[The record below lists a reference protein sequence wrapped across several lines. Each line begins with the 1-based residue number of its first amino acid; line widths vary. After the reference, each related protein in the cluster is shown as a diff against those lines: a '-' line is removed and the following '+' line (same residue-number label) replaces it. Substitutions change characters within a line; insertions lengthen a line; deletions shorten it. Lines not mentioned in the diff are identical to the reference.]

1 MAKRFLSIINVTNR
15 ASDPGTATD
24 GDIYY
29 NTVTDKLRIYANG
42 SWVDVSSGGLPSQT
56 GNSGKYLTTD
66 GTNASWATVQGGSGV
81 SVQTDVTLSNSWWLG
96 V

>member
-15 ASDPGTATD
+15 ASDPGSGTD

-29 NTVTDKLRIYANG
+29 NTVTDQLRVYANG
-42 SWVDVSSGGLPSQT
+42 SWTNVASGSLPSQT

-66 GTNASWATVQGGSGV
+66 GTNASWATVGGSGG
-81 SVQTDVTLSNSWWLG
+81 SVQTDVTLSNSWRLG